1 MSTTIRDSV
10 HAFVVEAFYAP
21 ADLGDGDSLL
31 DTGTMD
37 STGVLELIAF
47 LEKRWS
53 IAVGDRE
60 IHPDNLDS
68 ITKITAFVERK
79 LADRGG
85 VPSSRPREAAPA
97 GGVAAPHSVESHP

>member
-1 MSTTIRDSV
+1 MSSTIGNSV
-10 HAFVVEAFYAP
+10 RAFVVDAFYAP
-21 ADLGDGDSLL
+21 ADLCDDASLL

-68 ITKITAFVERK
+68 IVKITAFVERK
-79 LADRGG
+79 LAERGG
-85 VPSSRPREAAPA
+85 VASPRPRDAAPA
-97 GGVAAPHSVESHP
+97 SAPTPASLEGHP

>member
-1 MSTTIRDSV
+1 MSTTIGNTVRD
-10 HAFVVEAFYAP
+10 FVVDAFYAQ
-21 ADLGDGDSLL
+21 ADLGDDASLL

-37 STGVLELIAF
+37 STGVLELIGF

-68 ITKITAFVERK
+68 IGKITAFVERK
-79 LADRGG
+79 LAER
-85 VPSSRPREAAPA
+85 
-97 GGVAAPHSVESHP
+97 GGVAALASVSSLPSVGGHP